1 MGWAKVQEVFP
12 KEGSSLTFDLAAAGT
27 GLGTEILKI
36 PLSASE
42 YLLIEN
48 RQRSWDEEGFVE
60 VLLSDADTEDS
71 PLIKKKIPIDSLNL
85 VFEDSVCVKGVCS
98 VNKKKAEGVVVG
110 VNSFDAALPASGI
123 VVWKVNEWYLKEAL
137 PYGVV
142 NFWGGDTLR
151 DHQFG
156 LSVIEADGV
165 LSIGK
170 TFKNALGQDTYDYG
184 AGTDV
189 LPHVR
194 FKIGRASCRE
204 RV

>member
-1 MGWAKVQEVFP
+1 VF
-12 KEGSSLTFDLAAAGT
+12 A
-27 GLGTEILKI
+27 
-36 PLSASE
+36 LSIRKST
-42 YLLIEN
+42 
-48 RQRSWDEEGFVE
+48 S
-60 VLLSDADTEDS
+60 
-71 PLIKKKIPIDSLNL
+71 
-85 VFEDSVCVKGVCS
+85 
-98 VNKKKAEGVVVG
+98 VVVG

-137 PYGVV
+137 PLGVSSISG
-142 NFWGGDTLR
+142 GGDTLR

-189 LPHVR
+189 L
-194 FKIGRASCRE
+194 ASCAFYIKTPFE
-204 RV
+204 IP